1 MPITTYYLLPC
12 YRSVTIYP
20 AFGAGPFWGNNKCRR
35 FSRIH
40 SRAVYCAQTYS
51 AKLFMSPPTGAVC
64 HRRLG
69 DAKRRKGCG
78 EVVYRKDGS
87 RERHD
92 VASFTSPLSVTQTN
106 VQSRG
111 RGVQISFRS
120 AVKLLWKS
128 VDGHWGG
135 LCCVLHPVSAEVVR
149 GCPITGW
156 DKIRGQLNYA
166 SAKREGDYIFFYESE
181 SLSTPVWPFMLE
193 LLAVW
198 PLLEVILM
206 TRRCDSNRGAL
217 FKRGPRRLPQQMFYK
232 ESQKDQILLVIGLAS
247 AQIAGSCIVLFSLIH
262 GYMQRI
268 TVIIVLNSRNMTI

>member
-64 HRRLG
+64 HRRSG

-78 EVVYRKDGS
+78 EVVYPKDGS
-87 RERHD
+87 RERHG

-111 RGVQISFRS
+111 RGVQIRLRS

-128 VDGHWGG
+128 VDGR
-135 LCCVLHPVSAEVVR
+135 CVLHPVSAEVVR

-156 DKIRGQLNYA
+156 DKIRGQLNYT
-166 SAKREGDYIFFYESE
+166 SAKREGDYIFF
-181 SLSTPVWPFMLE
+181 
-193 LLAVW
+193 
-198 PLLEVILM
+198 
-206 TRRCDSNRGAL
+206 TRVRACRRPCD
-217 FKRGPRRLPQQMFYK
+217 P
-232 ESQKDQILLVIGLAS
+232 
-247 AQIAGSCIVLFSLIH
+247 SCWNFSLF
-262 GYMQRI
+262 GPCWRWY
-268 TVIIVLNSRNMTI
+268 